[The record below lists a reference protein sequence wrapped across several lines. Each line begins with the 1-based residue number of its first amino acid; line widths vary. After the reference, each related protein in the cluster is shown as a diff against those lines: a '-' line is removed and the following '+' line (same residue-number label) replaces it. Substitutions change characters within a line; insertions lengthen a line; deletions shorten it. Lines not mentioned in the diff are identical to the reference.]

1 MATEGKGQVPDLEAL
16 LKLKHDIKNQLS
28 NIQLALE
35 GIRYEMEDQEG
46 DMFLYMDSMM
56 KSAQKID
63 RLLDVI
69 PHEK

>member
-1 MATEGKGQVPDLEAL
+1 MATEGEGQVPDLEAL

-28 NIQLALE
+28 NIHLALE